1 MTAEIPPFAALWLGA
16 AALPCLPRGLRPW
29 AFILFPLAAL
39 WLVWAL
45 PADALLR
52 VPFLGYELVP
62 VEMDRLSRVFGT
74 IFALIGVLGGVY
86 ALHVRDT
93 GQQVAALLYGGG
105 ALGVTFAGDY
115 LSLFLFWEVMAVAS
129 VCLVWAR
136 RTPEAET
143 AGKRYILVHLFG
155 GSLLLAGICL
165 QVAKTGSLRIGAF
178 APYESAAAWLVL
190 LGVALNTAL
199 PPLHAW
205 LPDSYPKATVTGA
218 VFLSAYTTKT
228 AVYVLATLFPGWGVL
243 IPWGVVMALYGVVY
257 AVLANDI
264 REILAYH
271 IISQVGYMVAGVG
284 IGTELSINGA
294 AAHAYSHILYKALL
308 FMGAGAAL
316 HTTGRSKLTELGGFG
331 RRQRAVVWL
340 YMIGAFSISGFPLFN
355 GFVSKS
361 AIVAAAGQAH
371 HTAAMLLLLLAS
383 IGTFLHTG
391 LKLPYFTWYGE
402 DRGIVPENAPT
413 NMLVAMA
420 GAALLC
426 TLYGVAPSL
435 LYRMLPYPMPYH
447 PYTVP
452 HLVETTQLLV
462 FTFVA
467 FWILREKLAGEEKI
481 ALDADWCYRRP
492 ARQIDRLTVGAVNA
506 FFDGWERLAARA
518 AAGLAAVARNPNLL
532 RGLWG
537 DVPDYDPD
545 RHRLPVGVSLALTLV
560 TIVGL
565 ALWGLAR

>member
-1 MTAEIPPFAALWLGA
+1 MAAEIPPFAAMWLGA
-16 AALPCLPRGLRPW
+16 AALPWLPRGLRSW
-29 AFILFPLAAL
+29 AFLVFPLAAL
-39 WLVWAL
+39 GLVWAL
-45 PADALLR
+45 PADAVLR

-74 IFALIGVLGGVY
+74 IFALIGVLGGAY

-115 LSLFLFWEVMAVAS
+115 LSLFFFWEVMAVAS

-136 RTPEAET
+136 RTPEAEA
-143 AGKRYILVHLFG
+143 AGKRYIFVHLFG

-178 APYESAAAWLVL
+178 SPYESFAAWLVL

-205 LPDSYPKATVTGA
+205 LADSYPKATVTGA

-228 AVYVLATLFPGWGVL
+228 AVYVLATLFPGWGIL
-243 IPWGVVMALYGVVY
+243 IPWGVAMALYGVLY

-316 HTTGRSKLTELGGFG
+316 HTTGRSKLTELGGFA

-355 GFVSKS
+355 GFISKS
-361 AIVAAAGQAH
+361 AIVAAAGEAH

-402 DRGIVPENAPT
+402 DRGIVPEKAPA

-420 GAALLC
+420 ATALLC
-426 TLYGVAPSL
+426 TLYGVAPGL
-435 LYRMLPYPMPYH
+435 LYRILPYPMDFH

-452 HLVETTQLLV
+452 HLVETTQILV

-481 ALDADWCYRRP
+481 ALDTDWFYRRP
-492 ARQIDRLTVGAVNA
+492 AQQVDRLTVGAVNA
-506 FFDGWERLAARA
+506 FFDAWERAAERA
-518 AAGLAAVARNPNLL
+518 ASGLAAAARNPNLL

-537 DVPDYDPD
+537 EVPAYNPD
-545 RHRLPVGVSLALTLV
+545 RHQLPVGVSLGLLLV
-560 TIVGL
+560 AVFGL
-565 ALWGLAR
+565 AVWALAR